1 MPGQP
6 VTAAAAPGVAGGG
19 GAGRET
25 GAPGLFGKLPSR
37 GDFVVRR
44 LTAPCR
50 MALDDWLQACLDT
63 SRRQLGDAWLNAY
76 LNAPVWRFVLGAG
89 VAGPAPAAGVLMP
102 SVDRVGRYF
111 PLILAAQLPGCPQ
124 PQDLV
129 RTAAPWFDA
138 LEALALTALDH
149 GTDLTQVDAGAA
161 QLGLP
166 AWDDADPKP
175 PARGDAGTVVF
186 WLPAD
191 APEPVL
197 LYTRGLPA
205 PQGFGS
211 LLTLDWPAGGWHP
224 APEQRMPG
232 TQVLIPA
239 GAARVSYAGRTHVG
253 TRRSLNQ
260 DALLMRGNDQLWA
273 VADGVGGHDSGEVA
287 SRTVVEH
294 LERLLPPLT
303 LDDMLDDAMH
313 LLTEANAALCSR
325 AAGIN
330 DTAIVAS
337 TVAVL
342 ALHGGRAGV
351 LWSGDSRVYR
361 WRAGALHCLTLD
373 HAEEGG
379 IQHAVGSG
387 PEFVAGR
394 AADDAQP
401 GDRYLLCSDGLTK
414 ALDDAELAAHLA
426 APTPE
431 DAVAG
436 LMDDALV
443 AGASDNVTAI
453 VVLIPAAVRQLA

>member
-1 MPGQP
+1 M
-6 VTAAAAPGVAGGG
+6 TAAGLPNAGMD
-19 GAGRET
+19 AS
-25 GAPGLFGKLPSR
+25 APGLFGKLPSR

-50 MALDDWLQACLDT
+50 MTLDDWLQACLDT
-63 SRRQLGDAWLNAY
+63 SRRQLGGAWLDAY

-89 VAGPAPAAGVLMP
+89 VAGPAPAAGVLMS

-111 PLILAAQLPGCPQ
+111 PLILAAQLPGCPA

-138 LEALALTALDH
+138 MEALALTALDH
-149 GTDLTQVDAGAA
+149 GTDLTHVDAGAA
-161 QLGLP
+161 GLGLP
-166 AWDDADPKP
+166 EWDAAGAPGHRD
-175 PARGDAGTVVF
+175 GDAGMVVF
-186 WLPAD
+186 WLSAS

-205 PQGFGS
+205 PQAFGS
-211 LLTLDWPAGGWHP
+211 LLTQDWAASGWHP
-224 APEQRMPG
+224 APEQPMPG
-232 TQVLIPA
+232 TRVLIPA
-239 GAARVSYAGRTHVG
+239 GAARASYAGRTHAG
-253 TRRSLNQ
+253 TRRNLNQ
-260 DALLMRGNDQLWA
+260 DALLMRGVNGIWA

-287 SRTVVEH
+287 SRIVIEH
-294 LERLLPPLT
+294 LERVLPPLA
-303 LDDMLDDAMH
+303 LDDMLDDAMQ

-361 WRAGALHCLTLD
+361 WRTGQLQCLTLD
-373 HAEEGG
+373 HADDGG
-379 IQHAVGSG
+379 IRHAVGSG

-394 AADDAQP
+394 ATDDAQP

-431 DAVAG
+431 DAVSG

-443 AGASDNVTAI
+443 AGATDNVTAI
-453 VVLIPAAVRQLA
+453 VVLVPAAL

>member
-1 MPGQP
+1 MPREP
-6 VTAAAAPGVAGGG
+6 VAAGTAPAAASDA
-19 GAGRET
+19 T
-25 GAPGLFGKLPSR
+25 APGLFGKLPSR
-37 GDFVVRR
+37 GDFVLRR
-44 LTAPCR
+44 LSAPCR

-63 SRRQLGDAWLNAY
+63 SRRQLGDAWLGAY

-89 VAGPAPAAGVLMP
+89 VAGPAPVAGVLMP

-129 RTAAPWFDA
+129 RTAVPWFDA
-138 LEALALTALDH
+138 LERLALTALDH
-149 GTDLTQVDAGAA
+149 GTDLTHVDAGAA
-161 QLGLP
+161 GLGLP
-166 AWDDADPKP
+166 DWDPASAGAVR
-175 PARGDAGTVVF
+175 PARGDAGMAVF
-186 WLPAD
+186 WLAAD

-205 PQGFGS
+205 PQAYCS
-211 LLTLDWPAGGWHP
+211 LLTLDWGAGGWRP
-224 APEQRMPG
+224 APDQRMPG
-232 TQVLIPA
+232 TQVLIPW
-239 GAARVSYAGRTHVG
+239 GAAQVSYAGRTHAG

-260 DALLMRGNDQLWA
+260 DAFLMRGNDGLWA

-294 LERLLPPLT
+294 LEHLLPPLT
-303 LDDMLDDAMH
+303 LDDMLDNAMH

-361 WRAGALHCLTLD
+361 WRSGELQCLTLD

-379 IQHAVGSG
+379 IRHAVGSG

-394 AADDAQP
+394 ATGDALP

-414 ALDDAELAAHLA
+414 ALEDAELAAHLA

-443 AGASDNVTAI
+443 AGAMDNVTAV
-453 VVLIPAAVRQLA
+453 VVLVPAAL